1 MGSPIIPSFEPT
13 QDDLSDQGKVKLSRF
28 PYSEKYQDTK
38 MTVRKYSPSAKEL
51 ANGTF
56 WGPSMGSEINKQ
68 VRIGKINGFRTVAP
82 WNDRVPCRSSG
93 PSK

>member
-1 MGSPIIPSFEPT
+1 MGTPIIPVSNST
-13 QDDLSDQGKVKLSRF
+13 QDDLSDQAKVKLSRF
-28 PYSEKYQDTK
+28 AYGKYQDTK

-56 WGPSMGSEINKQ
+56 WGPSMGSEINIQ
-68 VRIGKINGFRTVAP
+68 VRIGKINGFRPVAP
-82 WNDRVPCRSSG
+82 WNDRVPCTSSG